1 MGDNVNRPERHA
13 IGTVDFAK
21 VPYRIGLLNDLP
33 GIPGF
38 SNVFVDGVRLALE
51 WCEDEGIV
59 DRPVELVI
67 REALAQPWR
76 DARSVLNAWHEL
88 VDGEGVLGVA
98 GPMTTDNCL
107 ALLEDVEAG
116 RVPTMTICGSQQY
129 VGRFAFNLSNG
140 GMGDEPA
147 LIAAWLAS
155 ANYRKVAVMFD
166 SPSQIGSEYLQYF
179 QLNAADRKVSIT
191 AQIGVPPLPSADE
204 MNAAVQQAKD
214 SGADAVVHLT
224 LGGPEMAA
232 LLAPAF
238 ARLDWA
244 PPRITTTAFVGTSYN
259 DRIRDY
265 WEGWS
270 GVEQIHESNV
280 VFSTVLDLWEKR
292 FGYRP
297 FNSAASVSWDIGHA
311 FGIALGRMRVTTPA
325 GLTAALETIRRLPAA
340 TGGPGTIIT
349 FGPQDHRGFKGPD
362 FLLLRRISGGR
373 NELVGT
379 VPVEW

>member
-1 MGDNVNRPERHA
+1 VSRPERHA
-13 IGTVDFAK
+13 VGAVDFEK
-21 VPYRIGLLNDLP
+21 SPYRIGILNDLP

-38 SNVFVDGVRLALE
+38 SDVFVDGVRLALE
-51 WCEDEGIV
+51 WCEDEGVV
-59 DRPVELVI
+59 DRPVELIV
-67 REALAQPWR
+67 REVLGQPWR
-76 DARSVLNAWHEL
+76 DARSVQKAWREL
-88 VDGEGVLGVA
+88 VEVEGVLGVA

-107 ALLEDVEAG
+107 ALLGDVEAG
-116 RVPTMTICGSQQY
+116 QVPTMTICGSQQY

-155 ANYRKVAVMFD
+155 ESHRRVAVLFD
-166 SPSQIGSEYLQYF
+166 SPSEIGSEYLKYF
-179 QLNAADRKVSIT
+179 QLNAADRGVSIT
-191 AQIGVPPLPSADE
+191 AQLGLPPLPSDDE
-204 MNAAVQQAKD
+204 MNAAVEEAKG
-214 SGADAVVHLT
+214 SGADAVVYLT
-224 LGGPEMAA
+224 LGAPAMAA

-259 DRIRDY
+259 DRLREY

-270 GVEQIHESNV
+270 GVEQIHEQNM
-280 VFSTVLDLWEKR
+280 VFSKVLGLWEKR

-297 FNSAASVSWDIGHA
+297 FNSAASCAWDIGHA

-325 GLTAALETIRRLPAA
+325 GVTAALETIRRLPAA